1 MIFKQIIKFGI
12 VGVIAT
18 VIDYVVLYML
28 TECFNIYYFKLINNC
43 LLDKIPPIWGQFQSA
58 KVQIYTQN
66 AKKMGFYFVIYP
78 QSLTFA
84 TV

>member
-1 MIFKQIIKFGI
+1 MA
-12 VGVIAT
+12 VGFI
-18 VIDYVVLYML
+18 LFL
-28 TECFNIYYFKLINNC
+28 FSCR
-43 LLDKIPPIWGQFQSA
+43 FQRA